1 MKWLLCFFSIL
12 SFSRAEAYLTS
23 DWDFSAGMTS
33 LNYKYPIAEVSSSIE
48 SLQSIEVNYSI
59 NKPSLN
65 SALTLSFME
74 MIGGGDKQLPFTRLA
89 IGARYYLIGVNGNRV
104 ILDSTTSAKVW
115 RPTPFVSMNL
125 GLSNLAVDDLNASL
139 IDINLRG
146 GVEVPAMSDLLII
159 GQFSLGASLTS
170 PASEDENVSYTSMN
184 LFVGLRFV
192 GFD

>member
-1 MKWLLCFFSIL
+1 MKWISLMLLLIVTTP
-12 SFSRAEAYLTS
+12 AQAYLTS
-23 DWDFSAGMTS
+23 DWDFSTGMSTVS
-33 LNYKYPIAEVSSSIE
+33 YKYPIADVNKSIE

-74 MIGGGDKQLPFTRLA
+74 MIGGGSKQLPFTRMAL
-89 IGARYYLIGVNGNRV
+89 GARYYLIGLNGYRV
-104 ILDSTTSAKVW
+104 LLDSTSSAKVW
-115 RPTPFVSMNL
+115 RPTPFISVNI

-139 IDINLRG
+139 LDLNLRG

-159 GQFSLGASLTS
+159 GQFSLGTSLTA